1 MTASI
6 KRNTQISLHL
16 VATGGFPLSRCLL
29 YSPPEVHS
37 MRGNR
42 LCIFTIHSDPIRARR
57 ECSWLRRELPSRPR
71 PSICWAAEN
80 RKPPYT
86 DRNPG
91 GQLPALELDN
101 GKCIGETVAI
111 WEYLEEKHPT
121 PALIGTTAE
130 ERAETRQWQRRVELQ
145 ITEILYNAFR
155 YSEGAQL
162 FKDRMRILPEAAPGM
177 KAIVQDKLK
186 WLDKL
191 LEGKQYIAG
200 DRFTVADIILYCA
213 LDFGGSVKQPLD
225 PSLKNLNAWFKRV
238 DSRPSAKSSL
248 HPASAQVGMKG

>member
-1 MTASI
+1 M
-6 KRNTQISLHL
+6 Q
-16 VATGGFPLSRCLL
+16 L
-29 YSPPEVHS
+29 YDSFGPNPRA
-37 MRGNR
+37 MRMFLTEKG
-42 LCIFTIHSDPIRARR
+42 ITIPKKDVD
-57 ECSWLRRELPSRPR
+57 LMG
-71 PSICWAAEN
+71 AEN

-130 ERAETRQWQRRVELQ
+130 ERAEARMWQRRIELQ
-145 ITEILYNAFR
+145 ITEHLYNGFR
-155 YSEGAQL
+155 YAEGAEL
-162 FKDRMRILPEAAPGM
+162 FKNRMRILPEAAPGL

-186 WLDKL
+186 WLDHL

-200 DRFTVADIILYCA
+200 DRFTIADIILFAA
-213 LDFGGSVKQPLD
+213 LDFGGSVGQKID
-225 PSLKNLNAWFKRV
+225 PSLKNVNAWFKRV
-238 DSRPSAKSSL
+238 DGRPSAKTSL
-248 HPASAQVGMKG
+248 HPGSAQTGMKG

>member
-1 MTASI
+1 MHLYD
-6 KRNTQISLHL
+6 SLGPNPR
-16 VATGGFPLSRCLL
+16 ATRMFLL
-29 YSPPEVHS
+29 EK
-37 MRGNR
+37 G
-42 LCIFTIHSDPIRARR
+42 ITIPTKTVD
-57 ECSWLRRELPSRPR
+57 LLG
-71 PSICWAAEN
+71 AEN

-91 GQLPALELDN
+91 GQIPALELDN

-145 ITEILYNAFR
+145 ITEILYNSFR

-248 HPASAQVGMKG
+248 HPAAAQTGMKG

>member
-1 MTASI
+1 MQLYDAFGPNPRAMRMFLAEKGITI
-6 KRNTQISLHL
+6 PTQN
-16 VATGGFPLSRCLL
+16 VD
-29 YSPPEVHS
+29 
-37 MRGNR
+37 MM
-42 LCIFTIHSDPIRARR
+42 
-57 ECSWLRRELPSRPR
+57 
-71 PSICWAAEN
+71 AAEN

-91 GQLPALELDN
+91 GQVPALELDN

-130 ERAETRQWQRRVELQ
+130 ERAEARQWQRRVELL
-145 ITEILYNAFR
+145 ITEHLYNGFR
-155 YSEGAQL
+155 YSEGLQM
-162 FKDRMRILPEAAPGM
+162 FKDRMRVLPEAAAGL

-191 LEGKQYIAG
+191 LEGKDYVAG

-213 LDFGGSVKQPLD
+213 LDFGGSVNQPLD
-225 PSLKNLNAWFKRV
+225 PSLKNVNAWFKRV
-238 DSRPSAKSSL
+238 GSRPSAKSSL
-248 HPASAQVGMKG
+248 HPASAKTGMKG